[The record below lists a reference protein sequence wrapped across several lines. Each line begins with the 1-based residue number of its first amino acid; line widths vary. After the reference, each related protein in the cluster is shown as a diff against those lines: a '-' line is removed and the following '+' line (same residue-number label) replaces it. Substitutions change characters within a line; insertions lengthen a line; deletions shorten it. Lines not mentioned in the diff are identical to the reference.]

1 VHGHRRA
8 AFDAATVGNAIAA
21 TAAACNGDRAM
32 TPLTSA
38 VVLLALATAVIAF
51 FAWRLHRS
59 AVDES
64 VALRDTTPAH
74 KASALEGALIAGD

>member
-1 VHGHRRA
+1 
-8 AFDAATVGNAIAA
+8 
-21 TAAACNGDRAM
+21 M

-38 VVLLALATAVIAF
+38 VVLLALATAVIAL

-64 VALRDTTPAH
+64 VALPEPAS
-74 KASALEGALIAGD
+74 AAPALEGALIAGD